1 MKDYDKNIELSYL
14 QYWDIN
20 NLYGWAISQ
29 KLPVN
34 NFEWI
39 KYTSQLNEDFIKNYN
54 DESDKG
60 YLLQVDVQYIE
71 KLYELHNDLRF
82 LPETVKIEKIE
93 KLVANLY
100 DKTKYVIRIRNLKQN
115 IKSSIRFENS
125 S

>member
-82 LPETVKIEKIE
+82 LPETVKIEKME

>member
-39 KYTSQLNEDFIKNYN
+39 KYTSQLNEDFIKSYN

-82 LPETVKIEKIE
+82 LPETVKIEKME